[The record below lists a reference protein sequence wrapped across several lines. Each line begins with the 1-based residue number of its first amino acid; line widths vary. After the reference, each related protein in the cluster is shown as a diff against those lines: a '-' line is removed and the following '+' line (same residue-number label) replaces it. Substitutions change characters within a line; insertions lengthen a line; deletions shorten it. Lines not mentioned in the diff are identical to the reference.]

1 MTTVDDSQSRKRNH
15 DDFDDL
21 ADLEEPCS
29 VPPDFLKMLEEQEP
43 NRPEQEE
50 SETLPTPPISI
61 GDQRAASPARSSTSE
76 LTDAGAVTPSRDQ
89 SPVAIPTPSPLKPSA
104 FALMNGSAPP
114 PAKKP
119 KLTFAE
125 QELRKINKEIKEKEK
140 AEEKARREA
149 SKKAQADEKS
159 RKEASKKAQADE
171 KAKKEAEKEVER
183 RKKEAE
189 REEKRV
195 AAEAE
200 KAAKEEKRR
209 KKEEEKQKKEEE
221 KQRKERNQLKLGNFF
236 AIPASSSRSRTSSVD
251 SDGRR
256 SMSPT
261 PQSIPTSAA
270 FASTPAGGTP
280 NKPRRTPYEEIF
292 PAFYKKD
299 DVTLAPISRF
309 ERDEEAIEVLQTT
322 IDGYLVGNQT
332 PDTQRAFNP
341 LLLFHLEPSYDLKP
355 RGRQYA
361 PVREIMSEFA
371 GSSSKMAIDLTTT
384 DSQNSQIKRT
394 SEMLRRIPMKILH
407 FNEDVRPPYKG
418 TYTKR
423 PVTST
428 MKLARNPLRK
438 DLPNTDYDYDSEAE
452 WVEDEDGEDLK
463 SDGEEDE
470 DVDDGEDMDGFLDD
484 EGDETANSKRLV
496 IQGDLEPVS
505 TGLCWEDRTK
515 RNSNVKMMK
524 YRMEIILSMFV
535 L

>member
-1 MTTVDDSQSRKRNH
+1 MATVEDPHSRKRNH
-15 DDFDDL
+15 DDLDDL

-29 VPPDFLKMLEEQEP
+29 VPPDFLKMLEEQEQSE
-43 NRPEQEE
+43 REQEE
-50 SETLPTPPISI
+50 TETLPTPPISI

-76 LTDAGAVTPSRDQ
+76 LTDAGAITPPRGQ
-89 SPVAIPTPSPLKPSA
+89 SPTTVPTPSPLNPPSA
-104 FALMNGSAPP
+104 FALMNGTAPP

-119 KLTFAE
+119 KLTYAE
-125 QELRKINKEIKEKEK
+125 QELRKINKEIKDKEK
-140 AEEKARREA
+140 AEEKA
-149 SKKAQADEKS
+149 

-171 KAKKEAEKEVER
+171 KARKEAEKEAER
-183 RKKEAE
+183 KKKEAE

-221 KQRKERNQLKLGNFF
+221 KQRREEEKRKKERNQLKLGNFF

-256 SMSPT
+256 SMSPG
-261 PQSIPTSAA
+261 PQSIPTFPA
-270 FASTPAGGTP
+270 FAASPAGGTP
-280 NKPRRTPYEEIF
+280 SKLRRTPYEEMF

-322 IDGYLVGNQT
+322 IDGYLVGNKP
-332 PDTQRAFNP
+332 PDTQRALNP
-341 LLLFHLEPSYDLKP
+341 LSLFHLHPSYGLKP
-355 RGRQYA
+355 RGRQYT
-361 PVREIMSEFA
+361 PVREIMSDFA

-384 DSQNSQIKRT
+384 DSQNSRIKRT
-394 SEMLRRIPMKILH
+394 SEMLQKIPMKILH

-515 RNSNVKMMK
+515 RNTNVKMMK
-524 YRMEIILSMFV
+524 YRMEIILSTSI
-535 L
+535 LSHPPLC